1 MSQVS
6 QWLNEIAFRTTH
18 LTTYLSVATTG
29 RGIHM
34 LKASS
39 KRKRTAQEMTDFK
52 EKEQLEMDEM
62 KDNEVKIQEQMKSIA
77 DLEKKIN
84 ELS

>member
-1 MSQVS
+1 
-6 QWLNEIAFRTTH
+6 
-18 LTTYLSVATTG
+18 
-29 RGIHM
+29 M

-39 KRKRTAQEMTDFK
+39 KRKRTAQGMTDFK